1 MNTQLRTNNL
11 RGGASLGLA
20 ALALAAAVACAPAW
34 AQPAS
39 GPGGPGAGPGMGY
52 GGKGHHGMGHH
63 GGARGGAEGMM
74 GPGMML
80 SPRMLDAVK
89 ATPEQRAQIKQIM
102 DKARADMSAQREA
115 RRALR
120 DEAQRVFTQPN
131 VDANAAEALRQKM
144 LAQHDQA
151 SRRHLQAMVEAS
163 RVLSP
168 EQRQQMASLAKR
180 RGEMM
185 ERHRR
190 ERESLAPGKS

>member
-1 MNTQLRTNNL
+1 MNAASRKTNPHA
-11 RGGASLGLA
+11 RWPLGLA
-20 ALALAAAVACAPAW
+20 ALALAASAAFTSAW
-34 AQPAS
+34 AQPA
-39 GPGGPGAGPGMGY
+39 GGPGAGPGMG
-52 GGKGHHGMGHH
+52 GPGMGHH
-63 GGARGGAEGMM
+63 GRGHHGGAAGAEGMM
-74 GPGMML
+74 GPGKML

-89 ATPEQRAQIKQIM
+89 ATPEQRAQIEQIM
-102 DKARADMSAQREA
+102 GAARRDMAAQRDA

-144 LAQHDQA
+144 LAQHEQA
-151 SRRHLQAMVEAS
+151 SRRHMQAMVEAS

-168 EQRQQMASLAKR
+168 EQRRQMADLAKR

-190 ERESLAPGKS
+190 ESLAPAKS